1 MGDTSIEWTQGD
13 DGTPGKTWNP
23 VRGCSRVSDGCLR
36 CYAEGIARRFS
47 GPSKPYEGLI
57 HSTGR
62 WNGQIHLA
70 EDHLLDPIR
79 WGKGRRIFVNSMSD
93 LFHEAIPFEYIDK
106 VFAVMAC
113 TTRHTYQVLTKRPAR
128 MLEYFERL
136 RWNSIPAEDDEGTTY
151 DEQVR
156 WHGGPHGLVGSPDQ
170 IRPSIVYDEWKPN
183 RGRGGYDNCGPL
195 WPLENVWLGVSC
207 ENQDTADERIPLL
220 LKVPAAIRSLSCE
233 PLLGPIDLTAIVHKR
248 PFESRTIDVVIDALR
263 QGKVFSSHAPLDW
276 VIVGGESGPGARPMG
291 LEWAT
296 SLVQQCQAAGVAV
309 FVKQLGASPR
319 ICVPNFPI
327 HPKYPI
333 SDRKGAVMAEWPER
347 LQVRQWPVTP

>member
-1 MGDTSIEWTQGD
+1 MGDTSIEWTRGD

-23 VRGCSRVSDGCLR
+23 VRGCSRVSDGCAG

-47 GPSKPYEGLI
+47 GPGKPYEGLI

-79 WGKGRRIFVNSMSD
+79 WGKGRRVFVNSMSD

-128 MLEYFERL
+128 MLEYFNRL
-136 RWNSIPAEDDEGTTY
+136 RWNAYTDDKGVDEGTTY

-156 WHGGPHGLVGSPDQ
+156 WHGGPHGLAGLPDQ
-170 IRPSIVYDEWKPN
+170 VCPSVVYDEWKPS

-207 ENQDTADERIPLL
+207 ENQETADERVPLL
-220 LKVPAAIRSLSCE
+220 LQAPAAIRFLSCE
-233 PLLGPIDLTAIVHKR
+233 PLLGPINLGLNLGVPLADGTVWTGSKPR
-248 PFESRTIDVVIDALR
+248 ID
-263 QGKVFSSHAPLDW
+263 W
-276 VIVGGESGPGARPMG
+276 CIVGGESGHKSRPMEIDWARSLKDQCAAAGTAFFMKQGARAN
-291 LEWAT
+291 WYD
-296 SLVQQCQAAGVAV
+296 
-309 FVKQLGASPR
+309 FK
-319 ICVPNFPI
+319 NFESFPA
-327 HPKYPI
+327 
-333 SDRKGAVMAEWPER
+333 D
-347 LQVRQWPVTP
+347 LQVRQWPQ

>member
-1 MGDTSIEWTQGD
+1 MGDTSIEWTRGD

-23 VRGCSRVSDGCLR
+23 VRGCTRVSDGCQG

-70 EDHLLDPIR
+70 EDHLLDPIS

-128 MLEYFERL
+128 MLEYFDRL
-136 RWNSIPAEDDEGTTY
+136 RWDAYTDEEGDHEGCTY

-156 WHGGPHGLVGSPDQ
+156 WHGGPHRLAGLPDQ
-170 IRPSIVYDEWKPN
+170 VQPSDVYPEWKPN

-195 WPLENVWLGVSC
+195 WPLMNVWLGVSC
-207 ENQDTADERIPLL
+207 ENQETADHRIPLL
-220 LKVPAAIRSLSCE
+220 MKVPAPVRFLSCE

-248 PFESRTIDVVIDALR
+248 PFEGRNVDVIIDALR
-263 QGKVFSSHAPLDW
+263 PGKLFSSHAALSW
-276 VIVGGESGPGARPMG
+276 VICGGESGNKARPMEV
-291 LEWAT
+291 EWAR
-296 SLVQQCQAAGVAV
+296 SLKIQCEAAGTA
-309 FVKQLGASPR
+309 FFMKQGSKANWPDYK
-319 ICVPNFPI
+319 NFESFP
-327 HPKYPI
+327 P
-333 SDRKGAVMAEWPER
+333 S
-347 LQVRQWPVTP
+347 LQVRQWPI